1 MCYVAINDNT
11 VQEDGNRK
19 KTTKEEKCLS
29 SQGIGVGDD
38 LLSLSVS
45 NQSVAVSRS
54 VLKVTQTF
62 ISMCIKSFAPLLR
75 GAYSFGINKG

>member
-1 MCYVAINDNT
+1 MAI
-11 VQEDGNRK
+11 GRK
-19 KTTKEEKCLS
+19 PLKKRKCSS

-38 LLSLSVS
+38 LLSFSVS

-62 ISMCIKSFAPLLR
+62 ILMCIKSLAPLLR
-75 GAYSFGINKG
+75 GAYGFGMNKG